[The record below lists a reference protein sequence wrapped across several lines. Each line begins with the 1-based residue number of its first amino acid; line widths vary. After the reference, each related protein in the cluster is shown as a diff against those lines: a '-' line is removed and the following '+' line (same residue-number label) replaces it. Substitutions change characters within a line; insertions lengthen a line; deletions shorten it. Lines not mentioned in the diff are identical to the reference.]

1 MNRND
6 LFRAMEWIDEK
17 TIENSE
23 VKKTVKY
30 PKKFTRKTVLL
41 AATLCLLIAFTTV
54 ALATNL
60 FGLRDMLVPSRDPEI
75 KNEMVLSGYANS
87 PEYMAA
93 AEWKAFSDSYDP
105 DGSIL
110 AQIDPEGPEDINLDE
125 KYTHYNV
132 YTPEMGSKLD
142 QIAAKYGLK
151 LYGNFVPEIPSP
163 IAEKLIVNDP
173 VEFSDSAC
181 NTLMGGYMFDDGT
194 FSFDGIFDASAGRLS
209 VYYQFRRSVK
219 GVFDPTFLNIGD
231 VETYQEQRIFT
242 SSGVQ
247 LMAALSEQQAV
258 LIAEL
263 DDCFICINVMGGTDM
278 GITYDDLK
286 DLVNTFDFSVIES
299 RDFLSAKDL
308 QKPAAADPEQKY
320 IEVSREGVA
329 EKLPVETICILD
341 SGSTITTAPQYFT
354 HTVLNGVD
362 TFTYDAWQGEREV
375 YYSVRFLL
383 GGNPNQICE
392 ELMEQYG
399 ENYAG
404 SHVYAVKVGGYDAT
418 AVQFENETASP
429 SYPLHFF
436 IIPAN
441 HGCILIEAQF
451 DFEMYEGLYPI
462 MLALFDTLEVA

>member
-6 LFRAMEWIDEK
+6 LFRAMEYMDEK
-17 TIENSE
+17 MIENSE
-23 VKKTVKY
+23 VKKTVNY
-30 PKKFTRKTVLL
+30 PKKFTKRTLL
-41 AATLCLLIAFTTV
+41 LVAALCLLLAFTTV

-60 FGLRDMLVPSRDPEI
+60 FGLRDMLVPSNDPEI

-93 AEWKAFSDSYDP
+93 AEWKAFLDSYDP

-110 AQIDPEGPEDINLDE
+110 AQADPAGPEDMDLDE
-125 KYTHYNV
+125 KYAHYNV
-132 YTPEMGSKLD
+132 YTTEMGTKLD

-163 IAEKLIVNDP
+163 LAEKLIVNDP
-173 VEFSDSAC
+173 AEFSDSAC

-194 FSFDGIFDASAGRLS
+194 FSFDGIFDASNGRLS
-209 VYYQFRRSVK
+209 VNYQFRHSVK
-219 GVFDPTFLNIGD
+219 GVFDPIFLNVGD
-231 VETYQEQRIFT
+231 IENYQEQVLVT
-242 SSGVQ
+242 ASGVQ
-247 LMAALSEQQAV
+247 LIAALSEQQAV
-258 LIAEL
+258 LIAEF

-286 DLVNTFDFSVIES
+286 DLANTIDFSVIES
-299 RDFLSAKDL
+299 RNFLSAKDFR
-308 QKPAAADPEQKY
+308 QSADADPEQEY

-329 EKLPVETICILD
+329 EKIPVETICILD
-341 SGSTITTAPQYFT
+341 SGSTIATVPEYFT
-354 HTVLNGVD
+354 HTILNGVD
-362 TFTYDAWQGEREV
+362 TFTYDAWQGERAV

-383 GGNPNQICE
+383 DGNPNQICE

-404 SHVYAVKVGGYDAT
+404 SQVFAVKVGGYDGT
-418 AVQFENETASP
+418 SVQFESEAAYP
-429 SYPLHFF
+429 SYQRHFF
-436 IIPAN
+436 IIPADY
-441 HGCILIEAQF
+441 GCILIEAQF

-462 MLALFDTLEVA
+462 MLALFDTLKIG